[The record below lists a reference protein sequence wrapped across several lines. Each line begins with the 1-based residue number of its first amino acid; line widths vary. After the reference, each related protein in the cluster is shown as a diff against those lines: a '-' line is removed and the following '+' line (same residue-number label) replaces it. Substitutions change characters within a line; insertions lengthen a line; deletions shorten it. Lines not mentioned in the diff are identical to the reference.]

1 MSQTTTGPIT
11 ESHAKPITLPPGSR
25 LPRALQGAAFI
36 ASRHKTMAYLRKKYG
51 SSYTLNIP
59 IFGNAVVISDPALV
73 KQLFMT
79 STEVAK
85 NVEPNLGRVL
95 GPGSFFSLEG
105 EAHRRQRKLLVPPF
119 HGKRMRGYEGIIEEE
134 TLREAASW
142 PMGTEFESL
151 EPMMRIT
158 LNAILRAVFGAEGA
172 EFESLRALLPPMVT
186 NASRLVVLPVREMN
200 LGKRT
205 PWAKHEA
212 YRREFDRVVD
222 TLIAKAKADPNLAD
236 RDDVLAIMLQSTYD
250 DGSAMSNRDVADQLL
265 TMLAAGHETTATTMA
280 WAMERLRRH
289 PVILRRLVEEVDAG
303 GEDLL
308 QATVLELQRHRP
320 VIDMTMRHVAAESM
334 PLGEWV
340 IPHGYNVIVGISLVH
355 NDESTFPNALIFN
368 PDRFLGVSPDS
379 YSWVPFGGGTRRCI
393 GAAFANMEM
402 MVVLRTLLREFEIIP
417 TGDPAERWHS
427 RGVAFAP
434 HRGGRAVMRRRSL
447 RPTERPTS
455 VGSVVR
461 PGSGEGGTSSTTTDR
476 ATQ

>member
-1 MSQTTTGPIT
+1 MSETINLPKGPR
-11 ESHAKPITLPPGSR
+11 A
-25 LPRALQGAAFI
+25 PRALQGIAFL
-36 ASRHKTMAYLRKKYG
+36 ASRHKTMAHLRRKYG

-59 IFGNAVVISDPALV
+59 IFGRAVVISDPALV

-119 HGKRMRGYEGIIEEE
+119 HGKRMRSYEGIIEEE

-142 PMGTEFESL
+142 PIGTEFETL

-172 EFESLRALLPPMVT
+172 EFESLRALLPTMVT
-186 NASRLVVLPVREMN
+186 NASRLVVLPVPELN
-200 LGKRT
+200 LGSRT
-205 PWAKHEA
+205 PWARHAA
-212 YRREFDRVVD
+212 YRAQFDGIVD

-236 RDDVLAIMLQSTYD
+236 RDDVLAIMLQSSYD
-250 DGSAMSNRDVADQLL
+250 DGSMMSNNAVADQLL

-280 WAMERLRRH
+280 WAVERLRRH
-289 PVILRRLVEEVDAG
+289 PAILRRLVEEVDAG
-303 GEDLL
+303 GSELL
-308 QATVLELQRHRP
+308 QATILELQRHRP
-320 VIDMTMRHVAAESM
+320 VIDLTMRHVAAESM

-340 IPHGYNVIVGISLVH
+340 IPKGYNVIVGVSLVH
-355 NDESTFPNALIFN
+355 NDEKTFPNAQTFD
-368 PDRFLGVSPDS
+368 PDRFIGTAPDS

-402 MVVLRTLLREFEIIP
+402 MVVLRTLLRDFELVP
-417 TGDPAERWHS
+417 TLEPAERWHS

-434 HRGGRAVMRRRSL
+434 HKGGRALVRRRA
-447 RPTERPTS
+447 RVAER
-455 VGSVVR
+455 VR
-461 PGSGEGGTSSTTTDR
+461 EAELTG
-476 ATQ
+476 

>member
-1 MSQTTTGPIT
+1 MTAIS
-11 ESHAKPITLPPGSR
+11 EAASKLPPGPR
-25 LPRALQGAAFI
+25 LPRAIQGVAFL
-36 ASRHKTMAYLRKKYG
+36 ASRQKTMAHFRRKYG

-59 IFGNAVVISDPALV
+59 IFGRAVVISDPALV

-79 STEVAK
+79 STDVAK

-134 TLREAASW
+134 VLRESASW
-142 PMGTEFESL
+142 PTDTEFPTL

-172 EFESLRALLPPMVT
+172 EFDRLRTLLPPMVT
-186 NASRLVVLPVREMN
+186 NASRLVVMPVPELK
-200 LGKRT
+200 LGKHM
-205 PWAKHEA
+205 PWAKHVA
-212 YRREFDRVVD
+212 YRKEFDEIIDR
-222 TLIAKAKADPNLAD
+222 LIAKAKADPNLAD

-250 DGSAMSNRDVADQLL
+250 DGSEMTNTDVADQLL
-265 TMLAAGHETTATTMA
+265 TMLAAGHETTATTLA
-280 WAMERLRRH
+280 WAFERLRRH
-289 PVILRRLVEEVDAG
+289 PVILRRLVEEADAG
-303 GEDLL
+303 GSEFR

-320 VIDMTMRHVAAESM
+320 VIDLTMRNVAVDAM

-340 IPHGYNVIVGISLVH
+340 VPKGYNVIVGISLVH
-355 NDESTFPNALIFN
+355 NNEDVFPNALTFD
-368 PDRFLGVSPDS
+368 PDRFMGVSPDT

-402 MVVLRTLLREFEIIP
+402 NVVLQTVLREFDLAP
-417 TGDPAERWHS
+417 TSAAGERWHS

-434 HRGGRAVMRRRSL
+434 RKGGLARVAPRIRSASDAPFAPAAVAS
-447 RPTERPTS
+447 
-455 VGSVVR
+455 
-461 PGSGEGGTSSTTTDR
+461 
-476 ATQ
+476 A